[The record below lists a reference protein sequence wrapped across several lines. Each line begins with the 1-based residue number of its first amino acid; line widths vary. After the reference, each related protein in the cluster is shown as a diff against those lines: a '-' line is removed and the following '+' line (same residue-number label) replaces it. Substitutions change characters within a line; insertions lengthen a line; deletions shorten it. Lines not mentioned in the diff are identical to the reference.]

1 MSRQVSSGRNGM
13 VGRMAQGRPGRPSKG
28 ERERIDLKVPPALKL
43 AAMKVAAESGMTL
56 MDFVDGAGGD
66 AAAASQLTRQK
77 AARGKAAPGFETLPA

>member
-1 MSRQVSSGRNGM
+1 M

-56 MDFVDGAGGD
+56 MDFVGGLL
-66 AAAASQLTRQK
+66 AEATGVPYMAQEAMRLRQAS
-77 AARGKAAPGFETLPA
+77 